1 MSGRLAD
8 KVVVV
13 TGAAQGIG
21 RGCAEMTAHEGARVV
36 VADVLED
43 VGRATVEAIRAAGG
57 EATFVPTDVRDE
69 ASCAALM
76 EATVR
81 TYGRID
87 ALVNN
92 VGGFPRGTLEET
104 TTEFWESVLS
114 LNLRG
119 AFYCCKFA
127 TPHLRAAG
135 GGSIVNIGSIHGV
148 QGAANLV
155 AYSAAKG
162 GLLTMTRTLAGAL
175 APDRI
180 RVNYI
185 IPGWVLTETEIALQA
200 ATMGRSLEDLQRIG
214 EAMPLGRH
222 QTPEDTAYAVV
233 YLTSDESTQVTAA
246 LLNVDAGDSMLP
258 NNY

>member
-1 MSGRLAD
+1 MSGRLAN
-8 KVVVV
+8 KVVVI

-21 RGCAEMTAHEGARVV
+21 RGCAEMAAGEGARVV
-36 VADVLED
+36 VADVFED
-43 VGRATVEAIRAAGG
+43 AGKATVGAIQGAGG
-57 EATFVPTDVRDE
+57 ESTFVWTDVREED
-69 ASCAALM
+69 SCAALM
-76 EATVR
+76 EITVR

-92 VGGFPRGTLEET
+92 AGAFPRGTLEET
-104 TTEFWESVLS
+104 TTDFWESVLA

-119 AFYCCKFA
+119 AFYCCKYA

-135 GGSIVNIGSIHGV
+135 GGSIVNIGSIHGI

-162 GLLTMTRTLAGAL
+162 GLLNMTRTLAGAL
-175 APDRI
+175 AKDRI

-185 IPGWVLTETEIALQA
+185 IPGWVLTDTEIALQ
-200 ATMGRSLEDLQRIG
+200 TSLGRTLEELHRIG
-214 EAMPLGRH
+214 ADLPLGRH
-222 QTPEDTAYAVV
+222 QTPEDTAFAVV

>member
-1 MSGRLAD
+1 MTGRLAR
-8 KVVVV
+8 KVVVI

-21 RGCAEMTAHEGARVV
+21 RGCAEMVAREGGRVV
-36 VADVLED
+36 VADLNEEA
-43 VGRATVEAIRAAGG
+43 GRAAVDAIRGAGG
-57 EATFVPTDVRDE
+57 EATFVRTDVLEED
-69 ASCAALM
+69 SCASLM
-76 EATVR
+76 EAAVG
-81 TYGRID
+81 TYGTLD
-87 ALVNN
+87 GLVNN
-92 VGGFPRGTLEET
+92 AGAFPRGRLEET
-104 TTEFWESVLS
+104 TAEFWESVVS

-119 AFYCCKFA
+119 PFYCCKYA
-127 TPHLRAAG
+127 APYIRAAG

-148 QGAANLV
+148 QGAPNLV

-162 GLLTMTRTLAGAL
+162 GLLTMTRTLAKAL

-185 IPGWVLTETEIALQA
+185 IPGWVLTDTEIELQA
-200 ATMGRSLEDLQRIG
+200 RQGVDWEELQRLG
-214 EAMPLGRH
+214 KTMLLGRH

-233 YLTSDESTQVTAA
+233 YLVSDEATQVTAA

>member
-1 MSGRLAD
+1 MSGRLAN
-8 KVVVV
+8 KVVVI
-13 TGAAQGIG
+13 TGAAKGIG
-21 RGCAEMTAHEGARVV
+21 RGCAEMVAREGGRVV
-36 VADVLED
+36 VADVLEEA
-43 VGRATVEAIRAAGG
+43 GRAAVEGIKGAGG
-57 EATFVPTDVRDE
+57 KATFVHTNVLEED
-69 ASCAALM
+69 SCAALM
-76 EATVR
+76 ETTVH

-114 LNLRG
+114 LNLRS
-119 AFYCCKFA
+119 AFYCCKHA

-148 QGAANLV
+148 QGAADLV

-175 APDRI
+175 ARDRI

-185 IPGWVLTETEIALQA
+185 IPGWVLTDTEIGLQA
-200 ATMGRSLEDLQRIG
+200 ATMGRSLEDLHRIG
-214 EAMPLGRH
+214 AAMPLGRH

-258 NNY
+258 NTY

>member
-1 MSGRLAD
+1 MSERLAN
-8 KVVVV
+8 KVVVI

-21 RGCAEMTAHEGARVV
+21 RGCAEMVAREGGRVV
-36 VADVLED
+36 VADVLEEA
-43 VGRATVEAIRAAGG
+43 GRAAVEGIRGAGG
-57 EATFVPTDVRDE
+57 EATFVHTNVREED
-69 ASCAALM
+69 SCAALM
-76 EATVR
+76 KATVR
-81 TYGRID
+81 TYGRVD

-119 AFYCCKFA
+119 AFYCCKYA

-175 APDRI
+175 AKDRI
-180 RVNYI
+180 RVNYV
-185 IPGWVLTETEIALQA
+185 IPGWVLTDTEIALQA
-200 ATMGRSLEDLQRIG
+200 SLGRDLEELHRIG
-214 EAMPLGRH
+214 AELPLGRH

>member
-1 MSGRLAD
+1 MTGRLTD
-8 KVVVV
+8 KVVVI

-21 RGCAEMTAHEGARVV
+21 RGCAEMVAREGGRVV
-36 VADVLED
+36 LADVLED
-43 VGRATVEAIRAAGG
+43 VGSSVVEAIKRGGG
-57 EATFVPTDVRDE
+57 EATFVHTNVREED
-69 ASCAALM
+69 SCAALM
-76 EATVR
+76 ETTVG

-92 VGGFPRGTLEET
+92 AGGFPRGTLEET
-104 TTEFWESVLS
+104 TTEFWESVLT

-119 AFYCCKFA
+119 AFYCCKYA

-175 APDRI
+175 AKDRI

-185 IPGWVLTETEIALQA
+185 IPGWVLTDTEIALQA
-200 ATMGRSLEDLQRIG
+200 SQGRSLEELYRIG
-214 EAMPLGRH
+214 ADMPLGRH

-233 YLTSDESTQVTAA
+233 YLISDESTQVTGA